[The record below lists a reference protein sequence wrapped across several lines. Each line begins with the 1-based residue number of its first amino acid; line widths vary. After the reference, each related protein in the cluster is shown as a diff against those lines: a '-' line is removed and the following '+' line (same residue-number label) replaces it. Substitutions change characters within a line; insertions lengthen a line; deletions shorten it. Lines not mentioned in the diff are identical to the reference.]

1 MVFSV
6 CKAILW
12 DFHLQQNDSSVVN
25 GKGGIGDR
33 LFCFIGNSDLFRKQK
48 KHAFTKVELDK
59 RVRGNGNKTMVRL
72 EDIKTFF
79 TKQIVK
85 RIVFI

>member
-1 MVFSV
+1 MADRRVRDKKQGQSVYIRTPAPVFY
-6 CKAILW
+6 
-12 DFHLQQNDSSVVN
+12 
-25 GKGGIGDR
+25 
-33 LFCFIGNSDLFRKQK
+33 FIGNFDFSRKQK
-48 KHAFTKVELDK
+48 KRVFTKLELGK
-59 RVRGNGNKTMVRL
+59 HVHGNDNKTMVRL

>member
-1 MVFSV
+1 MRPLFSLYR
-6 CKAILW
+6 K
-12 DFHLQQNDSSVVN
+12 F
-25 GKGGIGDR
+25 R
-33 LFCFIGNSDLFRKQK
+33 FFRKQK
-48 KHAFTKVELDK
+48 KHAFTKVELGK
-59 RVRGNGNKTMVRL
+59 RVYGNGNKTMVRL